1 MKLVDKEKTR
11 LIVDLEK
18 VAHNYRYGMKLANGA
33 KVAGVIKADAYGHGA
48 VSVAKRLAEEGC
60 DFFAVSNINEAIELR
75 DSGIKGLILI
85 LGYVLDDYIEN
96 AIQEDISL
104 ALDSSEHLKKII
116 EIASGRPVKIHIK
129 ADTGMNRTGFNAK
142 GDNLCDDLILAS
154 ELIKNNKNI
163 ICEGAFTHLATADV
177 EGGDD
182 FALLQAK
189 RLKNT
194 VSKLRE
200 IGINPQIVHL
210 SNSAGLAKFSSF
222 GLDAVRMGISLY
234 YGYSTDDKNFE
245 HTTSFKTKVINVHE
259 MKKGEGVSYGQ
270 KFVADK
276 DMKIAIIGAGFADG
290 LCRSLSYGKGSV
302 IIRGERYPIIG
313 LICMDMAM
321 IDPMGKEINV
331 GDDVTIF
338 GEDGGDIITVE
349 EIAKAAGRTPYEII
363 CGISQRVPRIYK

>member
-1 MKLVDKEKTR
+1 MNIIDNKKTR

-18 VAHNYRYGMKLANGA
+18 VAHNYRYGKKLANGA
-33 KVAGVIKADAYGHGA
+33 KVAGVVKADAYGNGA
-48 VSVAKRLAEEGC
+48 VAVARRLAKEGC
-60 DFFAVSNINEAIELR
+60 DFFAVANIDEALELR
-75 DSGIKGLILI
+75 ENGIEGLILV

-96 AIQEDISL
+96 AIENDVSL

-116 EIASGRPVKIHIK
+116 ETAAGRPVKIHIK
-129 ADTGMNRTGFNAK
+129 ADTGMNRTGYNAK
-142 GDNLCDDLILAS
+142 GENLCGDLILTS
-154 ELIKNNKNI
+154 ELIKSNKNV
-163 ICEGAFTHLATADV
+163 ICEGLFTHLATADV

-182 FALLQAK
+182 FARLQAK

-194 VSKLRE
+194 ENKLRE

-222 GLDAVRMGISLY
+222 GFDAVRMGMSLY

-270 KFVADK
+270 KFVAEK
-276 DMKIAIIGAGFADG
+276 DMTIAIIGAGFADG
-290 LCRSLSYGKGSV
+290 LCRSLSYGRGSV
-302 IIRGERYPIIG
+302 IIRGERFPIIG

-321 IDPMGKEINV
+321 IDPMGKKISV

-349 EIAKAAGRTPYEII
+349 EIAKAAGRTPYEIT
-363 CGISQRVPRIYK
+363 CGISKRVPRVYK